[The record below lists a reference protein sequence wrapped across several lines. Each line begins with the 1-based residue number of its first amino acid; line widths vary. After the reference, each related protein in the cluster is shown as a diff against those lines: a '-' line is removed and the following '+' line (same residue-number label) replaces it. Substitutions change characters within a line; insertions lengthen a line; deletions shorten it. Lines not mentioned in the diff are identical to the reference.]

1 MKKVLVGLSA
11 LLIASGI
18 GMAGDCTSGGKKC
31 GCKPKKYRV
40 IYVTAHNPD
49 TMYDNSIFEEQEV
62 GPDYRM
68 VPIETSAAMQD
79 RRATYEED
87 DKYYDDEYASDDY
100 DDEYD
105 NHSRSSTGL
114 KGGYVGARVGVDL
127 LTWKNKYSAEPES
140 AIADFDSDHDKYTFE
155 PVFGGNVFAGL
166 YVNPAVRA
174 DLEVGYISQ
183 FSDSDNGFSF
193 KLSAPY
199 VTLNG
204 YYDFLGG
211 FYIGL
216 GAGVAFPKA
225 TMDWQWFV
233 ANSARKTRTTF
244 TGALMLGYERYLSDH
259 VVLDFRYRL
268 SGFEGPKWTRG
279 VKQPEYQSA
288 SGSDLSSIGI
298 KTGFILDNAFTVG
311 LRFEF

>member
-11 LLIASGI
+11 LLIASGV
-18 GMAGDCTSGGKKC
+18 GFAGDCTDGGKKC

-68 VPIETSAAMQD
+68 VPMETTAAMEE
-79 RRATYEED
+79 RRVSYEDD
-87 DKYYDDEYASDDY
+87 DKYYGGNSEDY
-100 DDEYD
+100 DDEYQD
-105 NHSRSSTGL
+105 DDTTAGRSGRAGFR
-114 KGGYVGARVGVDL
+114 GGYVGARLGVDL
-127 LTWKNKYSAEPES
+127 LSWKNKYSAEPES
-140 AIADFDSDHDKYTFE
+140 AIADFDSDHDKYVFE
-155 PVFGGNVFAGL
+155 PVFGGNVYSGL
-166 YVNPAVRA
+166 YINPATRV
-174 DLEVGYISQ
+174 DLEIGYISQ
-183 FSDSDNGFSF
+183 FKDADNGFTF
-193 KLSAPY
+193 RLSAPY

-211 FYIGL
+211 FYVGL

-225 TMDWQWFV
+225 SMDWEYFV
-233 ANSARKTRTTF
+233 ANSGTKIRTSF
-244 TGALMLGYERYLSDH
+244 MGSVMLGWSHYLSEH
-259 VVLDFRYRL
+259 VIFDLRYRL

-279 VKQPEYQSA
+279 VTGYGTLEE
-288 SGSDLSSIGI
+288 LGI
-298 KTGFILDNAFTVG
+298 KTGFIMDNSFMVG